1 MMLDIAQLPRE
12 AESPVEAGAAD
23 LPGVIGDL
31 DAAFADDVMFDWF
44 LRDDHRRDT
53 GRRGFF
59 NALIRHVAFGTARIE
74 RPASGGAA
82 AVWMPPE
89 ATGPISLLKEVR
101 VAPAILGATGL
112 ARVPRILALQSA
124 IDAHHPKNRPYA
136 YLWFLGVRPEAQG
149 MGVGSRLL
157 RVATRRLDASG
168 LPAYLE
174 TQTRRNVALYRRHG
188 FEVTAE
194 FHPRA
199 DSPPMWGMWRE
210 PQTDI
215 L

>member
-1 MMLDIAQLPRE
+1 MLDIAQVARE
-12 AESPVEAGAAD
+12 AETPAQAGADD

-31 DAAFADDVMFDWF
+31 EAAFAGDVMFDWF
-44 LRDDHRRDT
+44 LRDDHRRDE

-59 NALIRHVAFGTARIE
+59 DALIHHVAFGTARID

-89 ATGPISLLKEVR
+89 ATGSISLLKEMQL
-101 VAPAILGATGL
+101 APAILRATGL
-112 ARVPRILALQSA
+112 ARVPRILALHSA
-124 IDAHHPKNRPYA
+124 IDAHHPKHRPYA
-136 YLWFLGVRPEAQG
+136 YLWFLGVHPRMQG

-157 RVATRRLDASG
+157 RAAARRLDADG
-168 LPAYLE
+168 LAAYLE
-174 TQTRRNVALYRRHG
+174 TQTKRNVALYRRHG

-199 DSPPMWGMWRE
+199 DSPPMWSMWRE
-210 PQTDI
+210 PQAD
-215 L
+215 LY

>member
-1 MMLDIAQLPRE
+1 MLDIARLPRE
-12 AESPVEAGAAD
+12 AETPIVAGSAELA
-23 LPGVIGDL
+23 GVIEDL
-31 DAAFADDVMFDWF
+31 DAAFAGDIMFDWF
-44 LRDDHRRDT
+44 LRADSRRDA
-53 GRRGFF
+53 GRRDFF
-59 NALIRHVAFGTARIE
+59 DALIRHVAFGSARID
-74 RPASGGAA
+74 RPFSGGAA

-89 ATGPISLLKEVR
+89 ATGPISLLDELR
-101 VAPAILGATGL
+101 VAPAILRATGL

-124 IDAHHPKNRPYA
+124 IDAHHPKSPPYA

-157 RVATRRLDASG
+157 RVATRRLDEAG

-194 FHPRA
+194 FHARA
-199 DSPPMWGMWRE
+199 DSPPMWSMWRE
-210 PQTDI
+210 PQPI
-215 L
+215 LF